1 MKKAAGWLTTIVRH
15 LGIRPRKRTSPEA
28 LFRQFRDVL
37 KNNNRS
43 LEIITDIGDIL
54 SGDYLFDIQY
64 LRRSYGE
71 LSASLEGSLASFEEL
86 TSGRYPR
93 LRTVYRSINENIRH
107 AIDGASPQRKDLVV
121 VAEDIDDSAAGAVGG
136 KARNLAELGNRM
148 GLPVPASFV
157 ITTQAAEAY
166 LLHNR
171 VMERSGLTGGPDAGR
186 AYQEARELILHGEMP
201 TELSRAIE
209 RGVGRLRKRCR
220 GDCYIAVRS
229 SAGEEDGDFSFAGQF
244 ETVLNVPSET
254 AAVERAYR
262 KVLASI
268 FAPSAL
274 VYQQRLG
281 YGVTD
286 MKMAVACMVMVDAA
300 ASGVAYS
307 RDPRGASDSVVI
319 NATWGLGTS
328 VVEGRTDS
336 DYFRV
341 SKGDPFEILE
351 QKIGT
356 KESLAVRVSGG
367 GTATLSVPVNV
378 RTRPSLLPEQV
389 ARIAGLAVKIEQHFR
404 RPQDIEWAIDGDGKV
419 FILQSRPLRDSEPA
433 GKKPDRAALDREVQ
447 AIARKNGL
455 AVYPGG
461 ATGRVFILR
470 NPADLDRVSRGDILV
485 ARHDASQFVRVM
497 ADVAAIITDT
507 GALTSHMA
515 ALCREFRLPTAV
527 NTGDMTRTLVHG
539 QQVTVHI
546 DEHEVTV
553 YPGVVDQLLDRAD
566 AGSLRMEEL
575 SEYRKKR
582 YLLRYIVPLN
592 LVDPLRDD
600 FTPKACRTLH
610 DILRFIH
617 EKSVAELIDQAG
629 AGWRSNRAVKLDL
642 SIPAGI
648 VLIDIGEGLQ
658 NAAPRDHVTTDQVT
672 SVPLRAVIRG
682 MVHPGVWHSESVPLR
697 ANDFMTS
704 MLRAS
709 DIVTDGAPR
718 ASASVAVISRDY
730 VNLSLKFGY
739 HYIILDAFCSEVTR
753 NNHLYFR
760 FAGGATDITKRS
772 RRLQLIAAVLHEQGF
787 HIKLKGDMIVARL
800 ANIGRDEME
809 VRLDVLGRLISFT
822 RQLDAMLHDDG
833 AMERYKTKFLSEM
846 YEVPSMQGKEP
857 VKRDP

>member
-1 MKKAAGWLTTIVRH
+1 M
-15 LGIRPRKRTSPEA
+15 
-28 LFRQFRDVL
+28 
-37 KNNNRS
+37 
-43 LEIITDIGDIL
+43 
-54 SGDYLFDIQY
+54 
-64 LRRSYGE
+64 RRSYTE
-71 LSASLEGSLASFEEL
+71 LSAALERSLTGFEEL

-93 LRTVYRSINENIRH
+93 LRTVYRSIDENIRH
-107 AIDGASPQRKDLVV
+107 TIDGASPQRKDLVV
-121 VAEDIDDSAAGAVGG
+121 VAEDIDDSSAGTVGG
-136 KARNLAELGNRM
+136 KARNLAELGNRL

-171 VMERSGLTGGPDAGR
+171 VMERSGLNVGADAGR

-201 TELSRAIE
+201 AELSRAIE
-209 RGVGRLRKRCR
+209 RGLRRLRKHCR
-220 GDCYIAVRS
+220 GDCSIAVRS

-244 ETVLNVPSET
+244 ETVLNVPAET
-254 AAVERAYR
+254 AVVERAYR

-268 FAPSAL
+268 YAPSAL

-281 YGVTD
+281 YRVTD

-307 RDPRGASDSVVI
+307 RDPRGTNDSVVI

-328 VVEGRTDS
+328 VVEGTTDA

-341 SKGDPFEILE
+341 SKSDPAEILE
-351 QKIGT
+351 QRTGT
-356 KESLAVRVSGG
+356 KDSLTVRVSGG
-367 GTATLSVPVNV
+367 GTVTLSLPANA
-378 RTRPSLLPEQV
+378 RTRSSLLPEQV
-389 ARIAGLAVKIEQHFR
+389 TRIAGLAMKIEQHFR

-419 FILQSRPLRDSEPA
+419 YILQSRPLRDSGLA
-433 GKKPDRAALDREVQ
+433 GKKPDRAALERVAQ
-447 AIARKNGL
+447 VIARKNGL

-461 ATGRVFILR
+461 VTGRVFILR
-470 NPADLDRVSRGDILV
+470 NPADLARVSRGDILV
-485 ARHDASQFVRVM
+485 ARHDSSQFVSVM

-507 GALTSHMA
+507 GTLTSHMA
-515 ALCREFRLPTAV
+515 SLCREFRLPTAV
-527 NTGDMTRTLVHG
+527 NTGDMTRSLVHG

-546 DEHEVTV
+546 DEQAVTV
-553 YPGVVDQLLDRAD
+553 YPGVVDQLLDNAG
-566 AGSLRMEEL
+566 AGSERMEEL
-575 SEYRKKR
+575 AEYRKKR

-629 AGWRSNRAVKLDL
+629 EGWRSNRTVKLDL
-642 SIPAGI
+642 SVPAGI
-648 VLIDIGEGLQ
+648 VLIDIGDGLQ
-658 NAAPRDHVTTDQVT
+658 NAGSRDHVTADQVT
-672 SVPLRAVIRG
+672 SIPLRAVIRG
-682 MVHPGVWHSESVPLR
+682 MVHPGVWRSEAVPLR
-697 ANDFMTS
+697 AGDFMTS

-709 DIVTDGAPR
+709 DIVTDSAPQS
-718 ASASVAVISRDY
+718 SASVAVISREY

-739 HYIILDAFCSEVTR
+739 HFIILDAFCSEVTR

-772 RRLQLIAAVLHEQGF
+772 RRLQLIAAVLQEQGF
-787 HIKLKGDMIVARL
+787 TIKLKGDMIIARL

-809 VRLDVLGRLISFT
+809 ARLDVLGRLISFT
-822 RQLDAMLHDDG
+822 RQLDALLHDDG
-833 AMERYKTKFLSEM
+833 AVERYKTYFVSGR
-846 YEVPSMQGKEP
+846 YEFPSMHGNYMPTK
-857 VKRDP
+857 DP